1 MSVVDYDHPSARPRV
16 LVVDDLYA
24 NRLAMRRVLSALVVD
39 VVEADSG
46 NAALSACIDSD
57 FALIL
62 LDVQMPDMDGMEVA
76 QLLHGEQSTHDT
88 PVIFV
93 TAGAT
98 DDMDRL
104 KGYDVGAVDYIT
116 KPLNPSLLTAKVRN
130 FIDLYESRRALRVAL
145 AALDERNRQL
155 ESEVEVRKR
164 AEDRAQK
171 LATHDALTGLPNR
184 LLFLD
189 RLATSMQRAA
199 RNKTHFALGY
209 MDLDGFKPI
218 NDQYGHG
225 IGDIALQTIADR
237 LTAHTRQTDT
247 VARFGGDEFA
257 LIFENISS
265 AADCLDICEEL
276 RARFERAHSSTLCGR
291 IGCSLRGHEHRRRA
305 LSRARKKRR
314 PAHAQRRSRALS
326 GQAERQ
332 GRRAYIQRR
341 RRRHGNRRPWRP
353 DSRKYAVETCAAG
366 DACVPAARITRL
378 IPKCINDRRC
388 AKEGSKSV
396 RKYTRESAPVK

>member
-1 MSVVDYDHPSARPRV
+1 M
-16 LVVDDLYA
+16 VDDLYA
-24 NRLAMRRVLSALVVD
+24 NRLAMRRVLSALAVD

-46 NAALSACIDSD
+46 NAALTACIDSD

-76 QLLHGEQSTHDT
+76 QLLHGEDSTCDT

-145 AALDERNRQL
+145 AELDERNQQL
-155 ESEVEVRKR
+155 ESEIEVRKR

-199 RNKTHFALGY
+199 RNKTQFALGY

-237 LTAHTRQTDT
+237 LTARTRQTDT

-257 LIFENISS
+257 LIFENIASVD
-265 AADCLDICEEL
+265 DCLEICEEL
-276 RARFERAHSSTLCGR
+276 RAHLSAPIQLPCAGSSDVLAVGMS
-291 IGCSLRGHEHRRRA
+291 IGLALYPEHGTSADQLMHNADRA
-305 LSRARKKRR
+305 LYQVKQSGKAGVRIFSGEDDGMEMAVHG
-314 PAHAQRRSRALS
+314 AQIHADMR
-326 GQAERQ
+326 
-332 GRRAYIQRR
+332 
-341 RRRHGNRRPWRP
+341 
-353 DSRKYAVETCAAG
+353 
-366 DACVPAARITRL
+366 
-378 IPKCINDRRC
+378 
-388 AKEGSKSV
+388 
-396 RKYTRESAPVK
+396 